1 MQGETEAVV
10 QAEGGFPNAVKF
22 TPRGGSITIA
32 LRSDATTVEMVV
44 ADTGEGIAGE
54 ILPFVFDRFR
64 QGESGST
71 RTQMGLGL
79 GLAIVRHI
87 VEMHGGR
94 VSVKSGGKD
103 QGATFTL
110 SFPSAAREQSLPIT
124 RDGRFASAA
133 GQFDEI
139 LAGVRALVVDD
150 DADARDLLAAL
161 LEARGV
167 QVRTAASVREGLLV
181 LEHELPDVIV
191 SDLAMPDQD
200 GYDLIRELRR
210 RSAAAGGLVPAIAVS
225 AYARAEDSSRSLAS
239 GFQIHLTKPID
250 PNALYSAIERLA
262 ILSGRGAGE

>member
-1 MQGETEAVV
+1 
-10 QAEGGFPNAVKF
+10 
-22 TPRGGSITIA
+22 
-32 LRSDATTVEMVV
+32 
-44 ADTGEGIAGE
+44 
-54 ILPFVFDRFR
+54 
-64 QGESGST
+64 
-71 RTQMGLGL
+71 MGLGL

-94 VSVKSGGKD
+94 VTVKSGGKD
-103 QGATFTL
+103 QGAAFTL
-110 SFPSAAREQSLPIT
+110 SFPSAAREQSLPMAT
-124 RDGRFASAA
+124 DARFAPLAA
-133 GQFDEI
+133 GQLDEI

-150 DADARDLLAAL
+150 DPDARDLLTAL

-167 QVRTAASVREGLLV
+167 EVRTAASAREGLLV
-181 LEHELPDVIV
+181 LENELPDVIL

-210 RSAAAGGLVPAIAVS
+210 RSAASGGLVPAIAVS

-262 ILSGRGAGE
+262 ILSGPGAVE